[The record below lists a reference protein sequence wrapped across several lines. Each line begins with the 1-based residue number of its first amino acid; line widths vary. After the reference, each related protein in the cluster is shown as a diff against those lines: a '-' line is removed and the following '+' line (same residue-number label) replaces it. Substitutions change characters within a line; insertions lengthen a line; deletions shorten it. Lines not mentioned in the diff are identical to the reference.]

1 MNLHMTAYLAAG
13 RVSPTKDGVH
23 ELLAARA
30 DALSRILAL
39 KPPNNTTNA
48 KDVVPWAVEQAP

>member
-1 MNLHMTAYLAAG
+1 MTAYLAAG